1 MKPASLAFA
10 PRRAD
15 ALPLEVLQLG
25 GGNRNNKA
33 NAEFDRPPH
42 SHRFYELLYVTK
54 STGWHRV
61 GLERGEV
68 GPGHLLVVA
77 PGEVHDTRGLT
88 QVSGW
93 LVIFEA
99 AALEHGERR
108 FVDLPGELAFLPF
121 VRGARAPSSFIVPKS
136 ARSDWERR
144 LGSLFA
150 ELHGHARG
158 REVVA
163 RAELEALLVHAA
175 RLVAAQ
181 VGFGVVQRPL
191 LSEVFQFIDQRFERP
206 ISLVDVARAVKR
218 SPAYLTTL
226 VRTETGR
233 SVLQWITERR
243 MAEARRLLQQTLL
256 DAAEIGERVGFSDP
270 SYFVRRFR
278 ALHRVTPLAFRRRA
292 QR

>member
-1 MKPASLAFA
+1 MKPASLAFS

-15 ALPLEVLQLG
+15 TLPLEVFRLG
-25 GGNRNNKA
+25 SG

-54 STGWHRV
+54 GTGWHRV
-61 GLERGEV
+61 GLERGNV

-77 PGEVHDTRGLT
+77 PGEVHDTLGLT
-88 QVSGW
+88 RLSGW

-99 AALEHGERR
+99 AALEHGARR

-121 VRGARAPSSFIVPKS
+121 VRGPRAPSSFVVPKP
-136 ARSDWERR
+136 ARADWERR
-144 LGSLFA
+144 LSSLFA
-150 ELHGHARG
+150 ELAGTAQG
-158 REVVA
+158 RDVVA

-175 RLVAAQ
+175 RLVAPRLGLGALH
-181 VGFGVVQRPL
+181 RPL

-243 MAEARRLLQQTLL
+243 MAEARRLLQETTL
-256 DAAEIGERVGFSDP
+256 DAAEIGERVGYPDP

-278 ALHRVTPLAFRRRA
+278 ALHRVTPLAFRRHARP
-292 QR
+292 